1 MDLDRGTLA
10 KIDRSVLSRLDH
22 DERYRMVRVPV
33 SEAVW
38 SAWRRYCDA
47 IGISMGRAISILIE
61 QELRTVINQGGE
73 EPVFSAEV
81 ENRLGERQAALDKRE
96 HVLKERERWLSESE
110 RRIRARREPGRLPAD
125 VGKVGRNDRCPCR
138 SGLKY
143 KRCHGSVS

>member
-10 KIDRSVLSRLDH
+10 KIDRSVLSRLGH

-47 IGISMGRAISILIE
+47 IGISMGRAISTLIE
-61 QELRTVINQGGE
+61 QELRTVVNQRGE
-73 EPVFSAEV
+73 EPVFLTDV

-96 HVLKERERWLSESE
+96 HVLKERERWLRESE
-110 RRIRARREPGRLPAD
+110 RRIRAWREPERLPAD
-125 VGKVGRNDRCPCR
+125 VGKVGRNDRCPCG

-143 KRCHGSVS
+143 KRCHGL